1 MEVAEVKI
9 WGKLAGAVAWDSKDG
24 FATFEYD
31 PGFKQLGWDL
41 SPLKMPVSGSQNRF
55 SFPELK
61 PDNVSE
67 YTTFKG
73 LPGLL
78 ADALPDRY
86 GNQLINLW
94 LAQQGRPQDSM
105 NPVEMLCFIGSRGMG
120 ALEFEPTVLKESK
133 RTFSVEIDSL
143 VATAQK
149 LLNQR
154 AAFTTNLNKDE
165 AQAVLDILKIGTS
178 AGGARPKAL
187 ISWNQKSGEVKSGQ
201 TKAPNG
207 FEHWLI
213 KLDGV
218 SDVQLGSSHGYGRVE
233 MAYYTMAL
241 NCGINMMPSRLLEE
255 NGRAHFMTKR
265 FDREGGDVKHHIQ
278 TFCAIKHFDY
288 NQVNS
293 FSYEQ
298 LFQCMRELKLTYADA
313 EQMFRRMVFNV
324 IARNCDDHTKN
335 FSFILKQGQKWELA
349 PAYDLCH
356 AFRPGSA
363 WVSQHA
369 LSVNG
374 KRKDI
379 SKLDLMVVGES
390 IRCKK
395 ASEIISEINETIR
408 EWKRFANDS
417 NVNPALPG
425 QGLSGNPA
433 GRGVSHTP
441 PKDFRCIRPFRRLI
455 SPHPMAYAI
464 RHDYWR
470 MRYAATRSCRESPVP
485 PV

>member
-1 MEVAEVKI
+1 MMQVAEVKI
-9 WGKLAGAVAWDSKDG
+9 WGKLIGAVAWDPDSG

-31 PGFKQLGWDL
+31 PKFKTLGWDL
-41 SPLKMPVSGSQNRF
+41 APLKMTISDNRNKF
-55 SFPELK
+55 SFPELRK
-61 PDNVSE
+61 VKNSSYD
-67 YTTFKG
+67 TFKG

-78 ADALPDRY
+78 ADALPDKY

-94 LAQQGRPQDSM
+94 LTQQGRPQDSM
-105 NPVEMLCFIGSRGMG
+105 NPVEMLCFIGTRGMG
-120 ALEFEPTVLKESK
+120 ALEFEPAVLKEGK
-133 RTFSVEIDSL
+133 RTFSIEIDSL

-149 LLNQR
+149 MLDQR
-154 AAFTTNLNKDE
+154 EAFTTNLNKDE
-165 AQAVLDILKIGTS
+165 EHAVLEILKIGTS

-187 ISWNQKSGEVKSGQ
+187 IAWNEKTGEVKSGQ
-201 TKAPNG
+201 TKAPKG

-218 SDVQLGSSHGYGRVE
+218 SDIQLGSSHGYGRVE
-233 MAYYTMAL
+233 MAYYNMAKA
-241 NCGINMMPSRLLEE
+241 CGITMMPSRLMEE
-255 NGRAHFMTKR
+255 NDRAHFMTKR

-278 TFCAIKHFDY
+278 TFCAMKHFDY
-288 NQVNS
+288 NLVNS

-335 FSFILKQGQKWELA
+335 FSFLLRQGGKWELS

-356 AFRPGSA
+356 AYRPKSE

-369 LSVNG
+369 LSING

-379 SKLDLMVVGES
+379 TKADLLVIGES

-395 ASEIISEINETIR
+395 ASEIVDEINGTVNQ
-408 EWKRFANDS
+408 WKKFADEAKVKPTLRDEIAKTLLN
-417 NVNPALPG
+417 L
-425 QGLSGNPA
+425 
-433 GRGVSHTP
+433 
-441 PKDFRCIRPFRRLI
+441 KK
-455 SPHPMAYAI
+455 
-464 RHDYWR
+464 
-470 MRYAATRSCRESPVP
+470 
-485 PV
+485 